1 MNKKKKNIYKKTMG
15 FTHDSTNNVVE
26 YYKRQGAYAGARVL
40 DLLQKTGLGHKEPHV
55 HRPDIKEGYFKRPSP
70 SYKKDKFEGKVAG
83 TKMAMLSEYGN
94 KSKYSIGMA
103 GGRRKAIKK
112 LVKGT

>member
-40 DLLQKTGLGHKEPHV
+40 DLLQKTGLGRKEPHV

>member
-15 FTHDSTNNVVE
+15 FTHDSTSSIGE
-26 YYKRQGAYAGARVL
+26 YYKRRGAYASARIL
-40 DLLQKTGLGHKEPHV
+40 DLLQKTGLGRKEPHV

-83 TKMAMLSEYGN
+83 TRMAMLSEYGN

-103 GGRRKAIKK
+103 GGRHKAIKK